1 MCFGGG
7 GGSSP
12 PPVQQAPAPPP
23 PPAQQAPRAVEVDP
37 NTRNS
42 RENASTTKS
51 GTSIF
56 RNDLTIPTAAAPTG
70 SSGLNIPKA

>member
-12 PPVQQAPAPPP
+12 PPVQQAAAPSP